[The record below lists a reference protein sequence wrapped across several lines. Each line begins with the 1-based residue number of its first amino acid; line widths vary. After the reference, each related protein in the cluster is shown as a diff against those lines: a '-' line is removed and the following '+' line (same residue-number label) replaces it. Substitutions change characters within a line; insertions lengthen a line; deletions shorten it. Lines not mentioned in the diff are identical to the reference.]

1 MPYIGQK
8 PHNKVV
14 TASEITDGI
23 ITADKLASDSVTTA
37 KIADNGVTTAKI
49 NADAVTDAKVADDV
63 IGTEHLTA
71 GEVDTTALG
80 ADAVTEAKIA
90 DSAIESEHL
99 NNNIISGTT
108 ALTSAPDD
116 TDEFLVSDAGT
127 LKRIDYSLI
136 KGGGI
141 EVADNW
147 RLSANYTIDSS
158 ETDLDSNWERVD
170 TTGQGFIGTAMSQSS
185 GLFTFPSTGIYYIGF
200 DIQYYGADNNDYGR
214 AVIVHNNGSGTK
226 THLTDNRAHY
236 MDQERISV
244 DAHPLF
250 DCQNT
255 STDKIEFFGG
265 GNRSSTISGSTS
277 KNETNV
283 VFIRLGDT

>member
-14 TASEITDGI
+14 TASEISDGI

-49 NADAVTDAKVADDV
+49 NADAVTDAKIADDV
-63 IGTEHLTA
+63 VGTEHLTA

-147 RLSANYTIDSS
+147 RLSSNYTVDSS

-244 DAHPLF
+244 HAHTLF

-265 GNRSSTISGSTS
+265 GNRSSTVSGSTN

>member
-1 MPYIGQK
+1 MTKYIGNAPSAVALTSDK
-8 PHNKVV
+8 
-14 TASEITDGI
+14 ITDGI
-23 ITADKLASDSVTTA
+23 ISTAKVAADAITTA
-37 KIADNGVTTAKI
+37 KVA
-49 NADAVTDAKVADDV
+49 ADA
-63 IGTEHLTA
+63 I
-71 GEVDTTALG
+71 
-80 ADAVTEAKIA
+80 TEAKIA
-90 DSAIESEHL
+90 DTAVESEHL
-99 NNNIISGTT
+99 NNNIISG
-108 ALTSAPDD
+108 LTELSSAPAD
-116 TDEFLVSDAGT
+116 TDEFLVSDAGNI
-127 LKRIDYSLI
+127 KRIDYSLI

-185 GLFTFPSTGIYYIGF
+185 GLFTFPSTGIYFISF
-200 DIQYYGADNNDYGR
+200 DIQYFGSDNNDYGR

-236 MDQERISV
+236 MDQERIAV
-244 DAHPLF
+244 HAQCLF

-265 GNRSSTISGSTS
+265 GNRSSTVSGSTN